1 MSCFAGCISG
11 RPSTIRNCK
20 RCGLDSLRMPPFK
33 ALLRFVRT
41 TSGVDRLV
49 LLGVANASD
58 VEKSLREL
66 GLDSQIPV
74 VIDPGDPK
82 IEDARRSIV
91 LIGTEDRRKS

>member
-1 MSCFAGCISG
+1 M
-11 RPSTIRNCK
+11 
-20 RCGLDSLRMPPFK
+20 
-33 ALLRFVRT
+33 

-74 VIDPGDPK
+74 VIDPGAPK

-91 LIGTEDRRKS
+91 LIGTEDHRKSAIGYGYLPGLVFSQASVLRLLVSASR